1 MDQRLV
7 FMGTPAFT
15 LPVLQTLLSQGYRVV
30 GVYTQPDRPS
40 GRGLQPQAPPV
51 KEAALQ
57 HGLPVFQPPSL
68 RPPEAQAQLAA
79 LKPDLII
86 VAAYGKILPPQVLA
100 IPPKGCLNLHPSLL
114 PRYRGPS
121 PVVAAILDGL
131 EVTGVSIML
140 MDQGMDTGPVLAQ
153 RSCPIAPQDTAETLT
168 YRLFQLGAELLKEIL
183 PGWLRGEVQ
192 PVPQDHSQATY
203 TRRIEKE
210 DGQADWSQPAV
221 VLERRLRAFTPWPG
235 LYTRWKGK
243 LLKVLAAVPL
253 PQPAQ
258 APPGTVVRLDS
269 QDTPCG
275 VATGDGIL
283 GLRRLQLEGG
293 KAQDA
298 RQFVIGYRDFIGS
311 RLPS

>member
-1 MDQRLV
+1 
-7 FMGTPAFT
+7 
-15 LPVLQTLLSQGYRVV
+15 
-30 GVYTQPDRPS
+30 
-40 GRGLQPQAPPV
+40 
-51 KEAALQ
+51 
-57 HGLPVFQPPSL
+57 VFQPPSL
-68 RPPEAQAQLAA
+68 RPHEAQAQLAA
-79 LKPDLII
+79 LEPDLIV

-114 PRYRGPS
+114 PKYRGPS

-140 MDQGMDTGPVLAQ
+140 LDQGMDTGPILAQ
-153 RSCPIAPQDTAETLT
+153 RPCPIAPQDTAESLT
-168 YRLFQLGAELLKEIL
+168 YRLFQLGAELLKETL
-183 PGWLRGEVQ
+183 PGWLKGEVQ

-210 DGQADWSQPAV
+210 DGQADWSHPAV

-258 APPGTVVRLDS
+258 APPGTVVPLDN

-275 VATGDGIL
+275 VTTGDGIL

-298 RQFVIGYRDFIGS
+298 RQFIIGYRDFIGS